1 MKRGSPKHW
10 VQLVISID
18 NFISVDIKLET
29 RTIMFYPVGVV
40 NQHIYIYVPL
50 VQGDQAAHRHQ
61 VSPSF
66 RDPRVVQVLP
76 AYAWMYVNTATSH
89 TLKLKLTGGP

>member
-1 MKRGSPKHW
+1 MKRGSPKHR

-18 NFISVDIKLET
+18 NFISWDIKLET

-40 NQHIYIYVPL
+40 NHHYAYVPP
-50 VQGDQAAHRHQ
+50 VQGDQAAHCHQ